1 VAVTADSGLASDA
14 LDWGK
19 AAVVTGGAGA
29 IGTAICDVLLD
40 AGCSVAVWD
49 RDEALAARPPRE
61 QLVPVPCD
69 VTDPAQI
76 DGALRRTHHELGDI
90 GILVNAVGVGQIREP
105 FSEMDPA
112 RWSHIVE
119 VNLVGAVR
127 CIHAVLPDMVRAR
140 GGVVVNI
147 CSIWSTRT
155 GRGRSAYIASKWG
168 LLGATKALASELVDS
183 GVRVCAVSPGPVNTP
198 MTAGIAPDDV
208 RRQWMAPGDVAA
220 TVRFVL
226 GSAGRH
232 VVGGEVQIF
241 GRIAPYDGPAPSDP
255 SPSG

>member
-1 VAVTADSGLASDA
+1 MTDGGPAPDA
-14 LDWGK
+14 LGWGT

-29 IGTAICDVLLD
+29 IGTAICEVLRG
-40 AGCSVAVWD
+40 AGCPVAAWD
-49 RDEALAARPPRE
+49 REEALEAHAPLE

-76 DGALRRTHHELGDI
+76 TSALDRTHSQLGDI
-90 GILVNAVGVGQIREP
+90 GILVNAVGMGQYREP

-127 CIHAVLPDMVRAR
+127 CIHAVLPDMIRTRA
-140 GGVVVNI
+140 GVVVNI

-155 GRGRSAYIASKWG
+155 GPGRSAYIASKWG

-183 GVRVCAVSPGPVNTP
+183 GVRICAVSPGPVNTP
-198 MTAGIAPDDV
+198 MTAGIAPEDV
-208 RRQWMAPGDVAA
+208 RGQWMTPADVAA
-220 TVRFVL
+220 SVLFVL
-226 GSAGRH
+226 GAAGRH

-241 GRIAPYDGPAPSDP
+241 GSVAPYDGPASAGT
-255 SPSG
+255 SSSG